1 MVRGRVIGVG
11 RDLRFVGSCCVGQAR
26 PLEGGASRWLGGFGL
41 GLASNPDRN
50 SKVTLALIP
59 IYLSPLPKGSPRQQ
73 RKKRVPPT

>member
-1 MVRGRVIGVG
+1 MVRRVRV
-11 RDLRFVGSCCVGQAR
+11 V
-26 PLEGGASRWLGGFGL
+26 